1 MRGQDRDK
9 RRLYSGSATENYR
22 SLAYGGNHVS
32 VYEFVQSF
40 CGSAESP
47 RDVEEVDMDT
57 RNLKAKACNEA
68 KHFAWIALYLWAFL
82 AVLEIHKSII
92 LAENNIN
99 LVAHGFAII
108 NALALAKVMLVA
120 RELRLG
126 DLPGTP
132 LIYPTLLKSGLFSLL
147 LVCFKIL
154 EATLVG
160 LYHGLSFGQSIAELG
175 GTWRGILSFV
185 LIAFVL
191 LAPFFAISEL
201 GELVGESNLVRVF
214 FVRRQISGLP
224 VR

>member
-1 MRGQDRDK
+1 MSVSTKNSFRAFAVQQKAAASWK
-9 RRLYSGSATENYR
+9 R
-22 SLAYGGNHVS
+22 
-32 VYEFVQSF
+32 F
-40 CGSAESP
+40 
-47 RDVEEVDMDT
+47 DMDT

-68 KHFAWIALYLWAFL
+68 KQFAWIALYLWAFL

-92 LAENNIN
+92 LTENNIDFA
-99 LVAHGFAII
+99 AHGFAII

-120 RELRLG
+120 RDLHLG

-132 LIYPTLLKSGLFSLL
+132 LIYPTLLKSALCSLL

-154 EATLVG
+154 EDTIVG
-160 LYHGLSFGQSIAELG
+160 LYHGLSFGQNIAELG

-185 LIAFVL
+185 LITFVL

-201 GELVGESNLVRVF
+201 GELIGEGSLLRIF
-214 FVRRQISGLP
+214 FVRRQISDPP